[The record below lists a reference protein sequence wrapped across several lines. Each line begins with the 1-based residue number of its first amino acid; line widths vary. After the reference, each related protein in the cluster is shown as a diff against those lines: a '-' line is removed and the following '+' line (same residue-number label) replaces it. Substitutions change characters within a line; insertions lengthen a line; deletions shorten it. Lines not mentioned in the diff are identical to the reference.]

1 MTPDS
6 LTAAEIVFSGGSTYM
21 DKFVEKAF
29 GEIAKSLFS
38 NTKYSKVDLDSLGVK
53 YAATVEQIPQLSSLS
68 LSNND
73 IKGLRPI
80 LIHKCAATLLQLSLG
95 NFIPRALIYDAKDNV
110 VVYPN
115 LRYLHMHTCVYN
127 TYDERIQTPSSIV
140 PFPAL
145 NSLRLYL
152 PYPFADDTL
161 FRGNGSTLKDLRIV
175 IDRDTAIMLSK
186 SLEFD
191 NNFRKLRTVAI
202 VEAKDYD
209 SPDTVGD
216 FVLSKSLK
224 NLIDSARILNLIA
237 DCYVK
242 NLVASYGREFEH
254 IKVLDMGLTQL
265 TLFDTMRLLRALPNL
280 VKLSCGIGKLGSEL
294 SNIPS
299 KELPDHMVTTYRA
312 VGNRLYN
319 LNTSL
324 EKGISVIEA
333 ADFVMLLTLV
343 CPRLRRVGSSHAAPP
358 AYYARITKALNRK
371 PFSKYASQ
379 LQHLLDNAG
388 QQTRQFVIM
397 VPLINHHGLFT
408 I

>member
-38 NTKYSKVDLDSLGVK
+38 NTKYSKVDLDSLG
-53 YAATVEQIPQLSSLS
+53 
-68 LSNND
+68 
-73 IKGLRPI
+73 
-80 LIHKCAATLLQLSLG
+80 
-95 NFIPRALIYDAKDNV
+95 
-110 VVYPN
+110 
-115 LRYLHMHTCVYN
+115 
-127 TYDERIQTPSSIV
+127 
-140 PFPAL
+140 
-145 NSLRLYL
+145 
-152 PYPFADDTL
+152 
-161 FRGNGSTLKDLRIV
+161 
-175 IDRDTAIMLSK
+175 